1 MAVARSSGPPDP
13 AGTIPTCVAARGYQT
28 ARIGDLERAD
38 GWVPIRA
45 ALDVRA
51 FGVNAWTAHEP
62 GATLIPPHDEAPSGH
77 EELFVVTAGHARFTV
92 GEDEIDAP
100 TREVVFVRDP
110 EISRCAVA
118 VDADTTVLSVGATA
132 GRAFRPRSWEVNRDV
147 IPLLDAG
154 RHAEAREIL
163 LVALERFEDRDAVL
177 YNLAC
182 AEAQLGQ
189 ADAAFRHLGEA
200 FRLRPAF
207 AEHAGEDPDLEP
219 LRADPRFAELTEGG

>member
-1 MAVARSSGPPDP
+1 MAAQ
-13 AGTIPTCVAARGYQT
+13 AYQT

-38 GWVPIRA
+38 GWAPIRA

-51 FGVNAWTAHEP
+51 FGVNAWTAHTA

-100 TREVVFVRDP
+100 AGEVVFVRDP
-110 EISRCAVA
+110 AVSRAAVA
-118 VDADTTVLSVGATA
+118 VETDTTVVSVGATA
-132 GRAFRPRSWEVNRDV
+132 GQAFRPRSWEVNRDV

-163 LVALERFEDRDAVL
+163 LDALERYEDRETVL

-189 ADAAFRHLGEA
+189 TDAAFRHLGEA
-200 FRLRPAF
+200 VRLRPAF
-207 AEHAGEDPDLEP
+207 AEHLDDDPDLEP
-219 LRADPRFAELTEGG
+219 LRPDARFAGLTQGE

>member
-1 MAVARSSGPPDP
+1 
-13 AGTIPTCVAARGYQT
+13 VAAQAYHT
-28 ARIGDLERAD
+28 ARIGDLERDD

-51 FGVNAWTAHEP
+51 FGVNAWTAHEA
-62 GATLIPPHDEAPSGH
+62 GATLIPPHDEVPSGH

-92 GEDEIDAP
+92 AEDEIDSPAG
-100 TREVVFVRDP
+100 EVVFVRDP
-110 EISRCAVA
+110 AVSRAAIAVE
-118 VDADTTVLSVGATA
+118 ADTTVVSVGATA

-147 IPLLDAG
+147 IPVLDAG

-163 LVALERFEDRDAVL
+163 LEALERYEDREAVL

-189 ADAAFRHLGEA
+189 TDAAFRHLGEA
-200 FRLRPAF
+200 FRLRPAL
-207 AEHAGEDPDLEP
+207 ADHVDEDPDLEP
-219 LRADPRFAELTEGG
+219 LRADPRFAELTRTE

>member
-1 MAVARSSGPPDP
+1 
-13 AGTIPTCVAARGYQT
+13 VAAQAYRT

-38 GWVPIRA
+38 GWAPIRA

-51 FGVNAWTAHEP
+51 FGVNAWTAHAA
-62 GATLIPPHDEAPSGH
+62 GATLIPAHDEAPSGH

-92 GEDEIDAP
+92 GDDEIDAP
-100 TREVVFVRDP
+100 TGTVVFVRDP
-110 EISRCAVA
+110 DVSRAAVA
-118 VDADTTVLSVGATA
+118 AEPETTVLTVGATA

-147 IPLLDAG
+147 IALLDAG
-154 RHAEAREIL
+154 RHAEAREQL
-163 LVALERFEDRDAVL
+163 LDALERYEDRETVL

-200 FRLRPAF
+200 CRLRPAF
-207 AEHAGEDPDLEP
+207 AEHAGDDPDLEP
-219 LRADPRFAELTEGG
+219 LRDDPRFAELTAGG

>member
-1 MAVARSSGPPDP
+1 
-13 AGTIPTCVAARGYQT
+13 VAARAYHT
-28 ARIGDLERAD
+28 ARIGDLERDD

-51 FGVNAWTAHEP
+51 FGVNAWTAHEA
-62 GATLIPPHDEAPSGH
+62 GATLIPPHDEVPSGH

-92 GEDEIDAP
+92 GEDEIDSPAG
-100 TREVVFVRDP
+100 EVVFVRDP
-110 EISRCAVA
+110 AVSRAAIAVE
-118 VDADTTVLSVGATA
+118 ADTTVVSVGATA

-163 LVALERFEDRDAVL
+163 LEALERYEDREAVL

-182 AEAQLGQ
+182 AEAQLGP
-189 ADAAFRHLGEA
+189 DRR
-200 FRLRPAF
+200 RLPPPRRGVPPSPRP
-207 AEHAGEDPDLEP
+207 
-219 LRADPRFAELTEGG
+219 RRPRG

>member
-1 MAVARSSGPPDP
+1 MATQAYR
-13 AGTIPTCVAARGYQT
+13 T
-28 ARIGDLERAD
+28 ARVGDLERAD
-38 GWVPIRA
+38 GWAPIRA

-62 GATLIPPHDEAPSGH
+62 GATLIPPHDEVPSGH

-92 GEDEIDAP
+92 GDDEIDAP
-100 TREVVFVRDP
+100 TGEILFVRDP
-110 EISRCAVA
+110 AVSRAAVA
-118 VDADTTVLSVGATA
+118 VEADTTVVSVGATA

-154 RHAEAREIL
+154 RHAEAREL
-163 LVALERFEDRDAVL
+163 LLEALERYEDRETVL

-189 ADAAFRHLGEA
+189 TDAALRHLGEA
-200 FRLRPAF
+200 FRLHPAF
-207 AEHAGEDPDLEP
+207 ADAVDGDPDLAP
-219 LRADPRFAELTEGG
+219 LRADPRFAELRKTE

>member
-1 MAVARSSGPPDP
+1 
-13 AGTIPTCVAARGYQT
+13 VAAQAYRT

-38 GWVPIRA
+38 GWAPIRA

-51 FGVNAWTAHEP
+51 FGVNAWTAHAA
-62 GATLIPPHDEAPSGH
+62 GATLIPAHNEAPSGH

-92 GEDEIDAP
+92 GDDEIDAP
-100 TREVVFVRDP
+100 TGTVVFVRDP
-110 EISRCAVA
+110 DVSRAAVA
-118 VDADTTVLSVGATA
+118 AEPETTVLTVGATA

-147 IPLLDAG
+147 IALLDAG
-154 RHAEAREIL
+154 RHAEAREQL
-163 LVALERFEDRDAVL
+163 LDALERYEDRETVL

-189 ADAAFRHLGEA
+189 ADAAFRHLREA

-207 AEHAGEDPDLEP
+207 AEHAGDDPDLEP
-219 LRADPRFAELTEGG
+219 LRDDPRFAELTAGG

>member
-1 MAVARSSGPPDP
+1 MAAQ
-13 AGTIPTCVAARGYQT
+13 AYQT
-28 ARIGDLERAD
+28 ARIRDLERAD
-38 GWVPIRA
+38 GWAPIRA
-45 ALDVRA
+45 ALDVQA
-51 FGVNAWTAHEP
+51 FGVNAWTARTP

-100 TREVVFVRDP
+100 AGELVFVRDP
-110 EISRCAVA
+110 AVSRAAVA
-118 VDADTTVLSVGATA
+118 VEADTTIVSVGATA
-132 GRAFRPRSWEVNRDV
+132 GEAFRPRSWELNRDV

-154 RHAEAREIL
+154 RHAEAREL
-163 LVALERFEDRDAVL
+163 LLDALERYEDRDTVL

-189 ADAAFRHLGEA
+189 TDAAFRHLGEA

-207 AEHAGEDPDLEP
+207 AEHAGDDPDLEP
-219 LRADPRFAELTEGG
+219 LRADPRFAELTAGG